1 MIREV
6 AGWPCWK
13 DEKVLKEGCRP
24 EPRQPGSRSR
34 AVSMQFTTISDPLNP
49 DAGSNT
55 MLHAVLRGSVDLPA
69 ATRADSKNMH
79 HIAALMQSSARAAG
93 GMAATLLPGS
103 LFLKSPGV
111 VVYATAVQT
120 PLFLGEMEVLAIA
133 TGHPVILL
141 RRATGGSSPDLTVD
155 IALPSPTNF
164 NWFIDYRLFRGLAGD
179 SWLVPFGSG
188 PSIHLMRHGLF
199 LSEHH
204 PFADAWDRDAGIERA
219 GAHFASHRIG
229 GWSW

>member
-1 MIREV
+1 
-6 AGWPCWK
+6 
-13 DEKVLKEGCRP
+13 
-24 EPRQPGSRSR
+24 
-34 AVSMQFTTISDPLNP
+34 MQVTKIADRLNP
-49 DAGSNT
+49 AADPDT
-55 MLHAVLRGSVDLPA
+55 MLDTVLRGSVDLPA
-69 ATRADSKNMH
+69 ATRADSKIMH
-79 HIAALMQSSARAAG
+79 HIAALMHSSVRSVN
-93 GMAATLLPGS
+93 GMAATLLPGG

-120 PLFLGEMEVLAIA
+120 PLFLGEMEALAIA

-141 RRATGGSSPDLTVD
+141 RRATDGSFPDLTVD
-155 IALPSPTNF
+155 IALPSPTKL
-164 NWFIDYRLFRGLAGD
+164 NWFLDYRLFRGLAGD

-204 PFADAWDRDAGIERA
+204 PYADDWDRDAGTDRA
-219 GAHFASHRIG
+219 AAHLASHRIG